1 MNSAIRIGRQLMG
14 IFGCAVL
21 LCACGNGQ
29 QKFEGIAVDVCPVG
43 FAMAGA
49 HTSDTAFT
57 CLRVVAKE
65 NDRQVHTQL
74 DKGTEHNF
82 GSGDVHVCPP
92 GWYVRGFHNSKNWLV
107 CSDGVVMEESFLDAN
122 PATQTQ
128 QIHMCPQKGGRSSI
142 MTGLH
147 AARNDLACASFR

>member
-1 MNSAIRIGRQLMG
+1 
-14 IFGCAVL
+14 
-21 LCACGNGQ
+21 
-29 QKFEGIAVDVCPVG
+29 
-43 FAMAGA
+43 
-49 HTSDTAFT
+49 
-57 CLRVVAKE
+57 
-65 NDRQVHTQL
+65 L